1 MAGARRDLNRGRRSS
16 KAGIYKPIFVELHVV
31 GQPCP
36 KGRGL
41 FNRYQFMLLPQFV
54 PSAQFMLLR

>member
-1 MAGARRDLNRGRRSS
+1 
-16 KAGIYKPIFVELHVV
+16 VELHVV
-31 GQPCP
+31 GLPRS

-54 PSAQFMLLR
+54 LNAQFMLVV